1 MQNLTREA
9 FFVLAKMLAGAV
21 LAGAVLVG
29 AISDHRRS
37 FRLGL
42 PGAEAWE
49 DVPHRVVKELL
60 DCPRIKRVKDRASGQ
75 EEYCPA

>member
-1 MQNLTREA
+1 MNMRNLTSEA
-9 FFVLAKMLAGAV
+9 YFVLAKMLAGAV
-21 LAGAVLVG
+21 LVG
-29 AISDHRRS
+29 VISHYGRP

-60 DCPRIKRVKDRASGQ
+60 DSKRIKVVKGRGDGQ
-75 EEYCPA
+75 EEYWPA